1 MGAYKTLLI
10 SRIIYPIKLAHKYFM
25 LSQTNYKADTS
36 LFQEACHSLP
46 KREMKTTINKPTGDF
61 FYDPWVLKD
70 EYKGTVW
77 ETLYNSLPVSKGE
90 ARIIILDPG
99 QCYQVHADID
109 DRYHLNILGDNSY
122 LIDLVRDIMHPL
134 SQDGIW
140 YDMDASF
147 LHTAT
152 NFGRK
157 ARVQLVVRKL
167 LKKNKLSNPVEVS
180 LATSMENAN
189 HARFL
194 FDNTM
199 SPWFNEANKL
209 GFINN
214 FTQGTVSINFNIE
227 QDKLESFKRILPKE
241 FKIL

>member
-1 MGAYKTLLI
+1 MY
-10 SRIIYPIKLAHKYFM
+10 
-25 LSQTNYKADTS
+25 
-36 LFQEACHSLP
+36 
-46 KREMKTTINKPTGDF
+46 
-61 FYDPWVLKD
+61 
-70 EYKGTVW
+70 
-77 ETLYNSLPVSKGE
+77 
-90 ARIIILDPG
+90 
-99 QCYQVHADID
+99 
-109 DRYHLNILGDNSY
+109 
-122 LIDLVRDIMHPL
+122 PL

-167 LKKNKLSNPVEVS
+167 LKKNKLSNPVEVA
-180 LATSMENAN
+180 LATSMDNPN

-214 FTQGTVSINFNIE
+214 FSQANVAITFNIE
-227 QDKLESFKRILPKE
+227 QNKLESFKRMLPEE

>member
-1 MGAYKTLLI
+1 
-10 SRIIYPIKLAHKYFM
+10 M
-25 LSQTNYKADTS
+25 LTPTKHTVDTK
-36 LFQEACHSLP
+36 LFQEACNQLP
-46 KREMKTTINKPTGDF
+46 KHGMKTTINKPSGDF
-61 FYDPWVLKD
+61 FYNPWMLKD

-77 ETLYNSLPVSKGE
+77 ETLYNSLPVDKGE

-99 QCYQVHADID
+99 QCYQIHADID
-109 DRYHLNILGDNSY
+109 DRYHLNIWGDSSY
-122 LIDLVRDIMHPL
+122 LINLVQEIMYPL

-140 YDMDASF
+140 YDMDAGF

-157 ARVQLVVRKL
+157 ARVQLIVRKL
-167 LKKNKLSNPVEVS
+167 LKNNKLTNPVEVA
-180 LATSMENAN
+180 LATSMDNTN

-209 GFINN
+209 GYINN
-214 FTQGTVSINFNIE
+214 FTQGNIAVTFNIE
-227 QDKLESFKRILPKE
+227 QDKLDSLKCILPKE
-241 FKIL
+241 FKLI

>member
-1 MGAYKTLLI
+1 MLT
-10 SRIIYPIKLAHKYFM
+10 PTKY
-25 LSQTNYKADTS
+25 TVDTS
-36 LFQEACHSLP
+36 LFKEACQALP
-46 KREMKTTINKPTGDF
+46 EAGMKTTINQPTGDF
-61 FYDPWVLKD
+61 FYDPWQLKD

-77 ETLYNSLPVSKGE
+77 ETLYDSLPVAKGE

-99 QCYQVHADID
+99 QCYQIHADID

-122 LIDLVRDIMHPL
+122 LINLVQETMHLL

-140 YDMDASF
+140 HDMDASF

-167 LKKNKLSNPVEVS
+167 LKKNILSNPVEVS
-180 LATSMENAN
+180 LATSMENPN

-214 FTQGTVSINFNIE
+214 FTQGAVSIKFNIE
-227 QDKLESFKRILPKE
+227 KDKLESFKRMLPEE

>member
-1 MGAYKTLLI
+1 
-10 SRIIYPIKLAHKYFM
+10 M
-25 LSQTNYKADTS
+25 LTPTNYTVNTS
-36 LFQEACHSLP
+36 LLQEACYHLP
-46 KREMKTTINKPTGDF
+46 EGEMKTTINEPTGNF
-61 FYDPWVLKD
+61 FYDPWVIKD

-77 ETLYNSLPVSKGE
+77 ETLYNSLPANKGE

-99 QCYQVHADID
+99 QCYQIHADID

-122 LIDLVRDIMHPL
+122 LIDLVRETMHPL
-134 SQDGIW
+134 TRDGIW

-167 LKKNKLSNPVEVS
+167 LKNNKLSNPVKIS
-180 LATSMENAN
+180 LATTMENTN

-214 FTQGTVSINFNIE
+214 FSHGAVSIEFNIE
-227 QDKLESFKRILPKE
+227 QARLDSLKHILPNE

>member
-1 MGAYKTLLI
+1 
-10 SRIIYPIKLAHKYFM
+10 M
-25 LSQTNYKADTS
+25 LTPTNYTVDTS
-36 LFQEACHSLP
+36 LFQEACHHLP
-46 KREMKTTINKPTGDF
+46 TGAMKTTINQPTGDF

-77 ETLYNSLPVSKGE
+77 ETIYNSLPVTRGE
-90 ARIIILDPG
+90 ARIIILDPN
-99 QCYQVHADID
+99 QCYQIHADID
-109 DRYHLNILGDNSY
+109 DRYHLNILGDHSY
-122 LIDLVRDIMHPL
+122 LIDLVRDQMHLL

-167 LKKNKLSNPVEVS
+167 LKKNKLKNPVEVS
-180 LATSMENAN
+180 LATSMENTN

-199 SPWFNEANKL
+199 SPWFNDANKA
-209 GFINN
+209 GHINN
-214 FTQGTVSINFNIE
+214 FSQGNIVIKFNIE
-227 QDKLESFKRILPKE
+227 QDRLESFKRMLPEE

>member
-1 MGAYKTLLI
+1 
-10 SRIIYPIKLAHKYFM
+10 M
-25 LSQTNYKADTS
+25 LTSTNYTVNPN
-36 LFQEACHSLP
+36 LFQEARSQLP
-46 KREMKTTINKPTGDF
+46 EEGMKTTINQPTGDF

-70 EYKGTVW
+70 EYKDTVW
-77 ETLYNSLPVSKGE
+77 ETLYKSLPVAKGE

-99 QCYQVHADID
+99 QAYTIHADID

-122 LIDLVRDIMHPL
+122 LIDLVREIMHPL

-152 NFGRK
+152 NFGRR

-167 LKKNKLSNPVEVS
+167 LKKNNLINPVEVS
-180 LATSMENAN
+180 LATTIDNPD

-199 SPWFNEANKL
+199 SPWLNGANKA
-209 GFINN
+209 GYINN
-214 FTQGTVSINFNIE
+214 FTQGNVSIKFNIE
-227 QDKLESFKRILPKE
+227 QDKLESLKRILPEE

>member
-1 MGAYKTLLI
+1 
-10 SRIIYPIKLAHKYFM
+10 M
-25 LSQTNYKADTS
+25 LTPTNYTVDSK
-36 LFQEACHSLP
+36 LFQEACNQLP
-46 KREMKTTINKPTGDF
+46 KQGMKTTINQPTGDF
-61 FYDPWVLKD
+61 FYDPWIIKD

-77 ETLYNSLPVSKGE
+77 ETLYNSLPAVKGE

-99 QCYQVHADID
+99 QCYQTHADID

-134 SQDGIW
+134 AQDGIW

-152 NFGRK
+152 NFGRR

-167 LKKNKLSNPVEVS
+167 LKKNKLKNPVEVS
-180 LATSMENAN
+180 LATSMDNPN

-199 SPWFNEANKL
+199 SPWFNDANKT
-209 GFINN
+209 GFINS
-214 FTQGTVSINFNIE
+214 FSQGAVIIKFNIE
-227 QDKLESFKRILPKE
+227 QDKLESLKHILPNE
-241 FKIL
+241 FVIV

>member
-1 MGAYKTLLI
+1 MLTPT
-10 SRIIYPIKLAHKYFM
+10 IY
-25 LSQTNYKADTS
+25 TVDTH
-36 LFQEACHSLP
+36 LFQKALNHLP
-46 KREMKTTINKPTGDF
+46 SCEMKTTINQPTGNF
-61 FYDPWVLKD
+61 FYDSWILKD

-77 ETLYNSLPVSKGE
+77 ETLYDSLPVIKGE

-99 QCYQVHADID
+99 HCYQTHADID

-122 LIDLVRDIMHPL
+122 LINLVQETMHPL

-167 LKKNKLSNPVEVS
+167 LKKNKLTRPIEVS
-180 LATSMENAN
+180 LVTTMENPN
-189 HARFL
+189 YARFL
-194 FDNTM
+194 FDNTL

-209 GFINN
+209 GLINN
-214 FTQGTVSINFNIE
+214 FIQGDLSIKFNIE
-227 QDKLESFKRILPKE
+227 QNKLESLKTILPAE
-241 FKIL
+241 FKLV

>member
-1 MGAYKTLLI
+1 MLT
-10 SRIIYPIKLAHKYFM
+10 PTKY
-25 LSQTNYKADTS
+25 TVEPN
-36 LFQEACHSLP
+36 LFQEALNYLP
-46 KREMKTTINKPTGDF
+46 TGEMKTTINQPTGDF
-61 FYDPWVLKD
+61 FYDPWILKD

-77 ETLYNSLPVSKGE
+77 ETLYNSLPVIKGE

-99 QCYQVHADID
+99 HCYQTHADID

-122 LIDLVRDIMHPL
+122 LINLVQESVYPL

-157 ARVQLVVRKL
+157 ARVQLVIRKL
-167 LKKNKLSNPVEVS
+167 LKKNKLFNPIEVS
-180 LATSMENAN
+180 LVTSMENPN
-189 HARFL
+189 YARFL
-194 FDNTM
+194 FDNTL

-214 FTQGTVSINFNIE
+214 FIQGALSIKFNIE
-227 QDKLESFKRILPKE
+227 QNKLESLTNILPEE
-241 FKIL
+241 FKLA